1 MAKRVGFWVAWYVPQ
16 VVLWLAFVD
25 TFARQEVI
33 AGLVAA
39 AVAATAAELVRS
51 QELVRFRLD
60 PRWLRGLP
68 GLPWQVLRD
77 TWLLTVALWR
87 HCTGHPVRGVF
98 RVVPFPSEA
107 DDNRSAARRPL
118 SRSWPRWPRIP
129 WWSGSRATRGSCW
142 STSWSRSPVRR
153 CRPACWRIV
162 LDDPDRRTVNEWAVA
177 ALALLAGLVP
187 CGVVCLRG
195 SPVDRLIGLE
205 LAGTVDTLVL
215 LLLAQA
221 YDRAIYF
228 DLALALALLSFA
240 GGLVF
245 ARFLERWI

>member
-1 MAKRVGFWVAWYVPQ
+1 MAKRVGFWVAWYVPL

-51 QELVRFRLD
+51 QELFRFRLD

-107 DDNRSAARRPL
+107 DDNRSAARRAL
-118 SRSWPRWPRIP
+118 V
-129 WWSGSRATRGSCW
+129 T
-142 STSWSRSPVRR
+142 
-153 CRPACWRIV
+153 V
-162 LDDPDRRTVNEWAVA
+162 LASVAPNTVVVGVGGDEGE
-177 ALALLAGLVP
+177 LLVHQLVP
-187 CGVVCLRG
+187 QPG
-195 SPVDRLIGLE
+195 SPVPPSMLE
-205 LAGTVDTLVL
+205 
-215 LLLAQA
+215 
-221 YDRAIYF
+221 DRA
-228 DLALALALLSFA
+228 
-240 GGLVF
+240 
-245 ARFLERWI
+245 R

>member
-1 MAKRVGFWVAWYVPQ
+1 MAKRVGFWIAWYVPL

-107 DDNRSAARRPL
+107 DDNRSAARRAL
-118 SRSWPRWPRIP
+118 V
-129 WWSGSRATRGSCW
+129 T
-142 STSWSRSPVRR
+142 
-153 CRPACWRIV
+153 V
-162 LDDPDRRTVNEWAVA
+162 LVSVAPNTVVVGVEGDEGE
-177 ALALLAGLVP
+177 LLVHQLVP
-187 CGVVCLRG
+187 QPG
-195 SPVDRLIGLE
+195 SPVPPSMLE
-205 LAGTVDTLVL
+205 
-215 LLLAQA
+215 
-221 YDRAIYF
+221 DRA
-228 DLALALALLSFA
+228 
-240 GGLVF
+240 
-245 ARFLERWI
+245 R